1 MEAVHT
7 DDLRG
12 QILWRL
18 HKFQCELANGFETDG
33 RTVRLVMLIKNI
45 YTL

>member
-33 RTVRLVMLIKNI
+33 RMPSRIYMIKNI